1 VTAAVGARVRTAG
14 ARRASQRR
22 LVRATAYVVLIAI
35 SFFMVFPF
43 VWMLVSS
50 LKPFAEIF
58 AGDSFLPRQPT
69 LDNYARL
76 FEQGGALLKIWN
88 SFFIATVYTVAAVLL
103 CALGGYAFA
112 KFRFPGRRALFA
124 LMLATITIPF
134 AVVMIP
140 LFIMMRNVFD
150 WIDTPWPLIVPTAAN
165 AFGIFFM
172 RQYLLALPD
181 EMLDAA
187 RVDGASEGQIFTRIV
202 LPTSIPGLVSLA
214 IIFFMARWNDFLWPL
229 AVLRSDEV
237 RTVPL
242 MLISLQGPPGR
253 TAYDLLMAGSVVSVV
268 PMLILFLLLQ
278 RHLVA
283 GVTTGAVKG

>member
-1 VTAAVGARVRTAG
+1 MRAVASARDAASGVRAARQRSLVRTA
-14 ARRASQRR
+14 
-22 LVRATAYVVLIAI
+22 AYVVMVAVSI
-35 SFFMVFPF
+35 FMVFPF

-58 AGDSFLPRQPT
+58 AGDSFLPQQPT

-76 FEQGGALLKIWN
+76 FEQGGALLKVWN
-88 SFFIATVYTVAAVLL
+88 SFFIATVYTIGAVLL

-112 KFRFPGRRALFA
+112 KFRFAGRRALFA
-124 LMLATITIPF
+124 FMLATITIPF

-140 LFIMMRNVFD
+140 LFIMMRNLFD

-172 RQYLLALPD
+172 RQYLLSLPD

-187 RVDGASEGQIFTRIV
+187 RVDGASEPQIFTRIV
-202 LPTSIPGLVSLA
+202 LPTSVPGLVSLA

-229 AVLRSDEV
+229 AVLRSDEA

-242 MLISLQGPPGR
+242 MLIALQGPPGR

-268 PMLILFLLLQ
+268 PMLVLFLLLQ

-283 GVTTGAVKG
+283 GITTGAVKG